1 MEAPRIYTPN
11 TKHLYEIS
19 FADAEGKHAGTVQV
33 EANNRSQATR
43 LAEKNGYAV
52 RDINMV
58 G

>member
-11 TKHLYEIS
+11 TKHS

-43 LAEKNGYAV
+43 LAEKNGYVV